1 MFINSNMDAKT
12 VSNGLKAI
20 YKTLDNKEQNMRSD
34 YYTKKLV
41 ACAIQFDKD
50 FNKMEG
56 GIPALDNITELIFY
70 IGKTMEISNKVEDE
84 LDDIDTKCLM
94 YRDVCNKPDT
104 SDTKIK
110 ELFQDVAIDFIAT
123 CRTHDILDI

>member
-1 MFINSNMDAKT
+1 MKGN
-12 VSNGLKAI
+12 
-20 YKTLDNKEQNMRSD
+20 

-50 FNKMEG
+50 FHKMDG
-56 GIPALDNITELIFY
+56 GIPALDNIRYLILY
-70 IGKTMEISNKVEDE
+70 INETMEISNKAKDE

-104 SDTKIK
+104 SDSKRK
-110 ELFQDVAIDFIAT
+110 NLFRDAAIDFIAT
-123 CRTHDILDI
+123 SRAHEILDI